1 MSLRRNQ
8 GSPLSSRRSSVA
20 GTRSPTTAQPR
31 GTRAPG
37 NLPLSFDA
45 ESILRLQSV
54 LGNTGVQRLL
64 VQRAPE
70 DDLQTMEEIVNS
82 MGEPGAAPP
91 PETLISVIMRESPDA
106 GLGLYKRAT
115 ARERIRSAYQ
125 EGDARRVLGAL
136 LRRPYEPG
144 AQSILY
150 QYLDPPEKD
159 EVNEKTNRRFAEE
172 TGITGSLDWSKTADR
187 LFARRWMMLRDDAM
201 DERAAAEI
209 AEEEK
214 KLRAE
219 LLAKAAT
226 PADLH
231 TELKGL
237 DAATQASLLRDTAFK
252 KDLRNALSDWDE
264 FAESIEDLG
273 GRAMSA
279 DLLLENRTVKN
290 AINDAWK
297 DSLPTMPVAKNRDEI
312 GTRNHEEGGWVYM
325 NLVTSKVVIRRET
338 AEDNTFI
345 SLDPTGEVDEIW
357 ISLDHP
363 PKVEDSVLVAVFHVH
378 PNQSRF
384 ASPSGPDGDSVTRRG
399 VPGLIRTSSGTGWFG
414 PHEQRAS
421 LRGHQTWP
429 S

>member
-1 MSLRRNQ
+1 M
-8 GSPLSSRRSSVA
+8 
-20 GTRSPTTAQPR
+20 R
-31 GTRAPG
+31 G
-37 NLPLSFDA
+37 
-45 ESILRLQSV
+45 
-54 LGNTGVQRLL
+54 
-64 VQRAPE
+64 
-70 DDLQTMEEIVNS
+70 
-82 MGEPGAAPP
+82 
-91 PETLISVIMRESPDA
+91 
-106 GLGLYKRAT
+106 
-115 ARERIRSAYQ
+115 
-125 EGDARRVLGAL
+125 VLGAL
-136 LRRPYEPG
+136 LRKPYEPG

-187 LFARRWMMLRDDAM
+187 PFARRWMMLRDDAM

-273 GRAMSA
+273 GRAMSV